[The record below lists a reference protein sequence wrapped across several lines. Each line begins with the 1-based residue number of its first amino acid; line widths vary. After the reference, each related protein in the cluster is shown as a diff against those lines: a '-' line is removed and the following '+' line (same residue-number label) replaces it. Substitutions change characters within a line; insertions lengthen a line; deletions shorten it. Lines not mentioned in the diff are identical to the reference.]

1 MTRQIFFLCAC
12 LVTLQINCVTIRRR
26 KKRLSHSQG
35 KMQQRKEQGV
45 ESERGASRQ
54 KITYH

>member
-1 MTRQIFFLCAC
+1 MFSHFTNKLC
-12 LVTLQINCVTIRRR
+12 NHKKK